1 MKFAGSVVVAGLVA
15 TFGLVGMAH
24 AQEVKLRFG
33 FTTQMDGP
41 GGKAVQKMADTVK
54 ELTKG
59 AVVFELFP
67 NNQLG
72 GDNDLIAAA
81 ATGQVDVAH
90 LGIGAVSTI
99 SPKVQVAALPF
110 IWKSR
115 ADYWRVING
124 PIGDKLLA
132 TLDEKGVKGLAWGSF
147 GERGF
152 ITNFAINSPDDLK
165 GRKMRVTQSAVFLK
179 NMEALGGNAVPL
191 TYGEIYTA
199 LQQHAVDGVD
209 TSTWAMVE
217 AKFYEV
223 AKNLA
228 ITNHIYD
235 SAFFVMNKAKFDS
248 LKPEYRDAILKG
260 ARAGGQVQYDEIN
273 KVSDSA
279 VEVMKKAGLVVTTPD
294 ITKFQAKVEPVYKFF
309 STQLGQ
315 DLIDDVRAA
324 QK

>member
-1 MKFAGSVVVAGLVA
+1 MNCIAKILISGAIAV
-15 TFGLVGMAH
+15 FGLVH
-24 AQEVKLRFG
+24 ATQAEEVRLRFA

-41 GGKAVQKMADTVK
+41 GGKAVQKMVDTVK

-59 AVVFELFP
+59 AVAFDLFP

-72 GDNDLIAAA
+72 GDNDLVAAA
-81 ATGQVDVAH
+81 ATGQIDVAH
-90 LGIGAVSTI
+90 MGIGAVSTV

-110 IWKSR
+110 VWKSR
-115 ADYWRVING
+115 ADYWRVVNG

-132 TLDEKGVKGLAWGSF
+132 TLDDKGIKGLAWGSF
-147 GERGF
+147 GERGL
-152 ITNFAINSPDDLK
+152 ITNFPINSPDDLK
-165 GRKMRVTQSAVFLK
+165 GRKMRVTQSPIFLK

-191 TYGEIYTA
+191 PYGEVYTA
-199 LQQHAVDGVD
+199 LQQRAVDGVD

-235 SAFFVMNKAKFDS
+235 SAFFIMNKAKFDS
-248 LKPEYRDAILKG
+248 LKPEYQDAIIKG

-279 VEVMKKAGLVVTTPD
+279 VEVMTKAGLSITHPDNTP
-294 ITKFQAKVEPVYKFF
+294 FQAKVQPVYKFF
-309 STQLGQ
+309 ADQLGK
-315 DLIDDVRAA
+315 DLIDDVLAA
-324 QK
+324 QR